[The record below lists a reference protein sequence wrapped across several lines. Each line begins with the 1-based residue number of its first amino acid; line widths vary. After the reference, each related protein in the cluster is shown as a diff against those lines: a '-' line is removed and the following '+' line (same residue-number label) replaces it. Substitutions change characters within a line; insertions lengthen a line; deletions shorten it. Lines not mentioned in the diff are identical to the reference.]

1 MSSATDTRKQVF
13 LDSEPPQGIQ
23 SLPSELICVIF
34 SFIHTSSILV
44 SSDRKCC
51 AQSPALA
58 QYITHLSEMWT
69 DIRLFHCRPGHVDM
83 LDEYFRRSND
93 LRLDILLDVPFNA
106 TELTQ
111 FWGIVLKIWSV
122 AQRWRRL
129 CIITTGNNFSV
140 VQNNVGRKTP
150 AWLESLELRVCESES
165 SYNLPVLRFG
175 SMPSLKSLVLHGIA
189 LEISDTSSFFDQ
201 LENLDL
207 FATPAAL
214 PLCRLLSTPLLEEL
228 SINDLSGACWQTF
241 TLALRDECLE
251 FPALRTLKLSFIA
264 QCQMHGHLDIAF
276 PALEHLSLF
285 HVDCSTFFSA
295 LSKPGSALWPHLHS
309 LALDNADYR
318 VLCSV
323 VEARIAMGYPLA
335 TLEVD
340 SPQFI
345 DTSSLQWLQKHV
357 KTLKRNL
364 PA

>member
-1 MSSATDTRKQVF
+1 
-13 LDSEPPQGIQ
+13 
-23 SLPSELICVIF
+23 
-34 SFIHTSSILV
+34 
-44 SSDRKCC
+44 
-51 AQSPALA
+51 
-58 QYITHLSEMWT
+58 
-69 DIRLFHCRPGHVDM
+69 
-83 LDEYFRRSND
+83 
-93 LRLDILLDVPFNA
+93 
-106 TELTQ
+106 
-111 FWGIVLKIWSV
+111 
-122 AQRWRRL
+122 
-129 CIITTGNNFSV
+129 
-140 VQNNVGRKTP
+140 
-150 AWLESLELRVCESES
+150 
-165 SYNLPVLRFG
+165 
-175 SMPSLKSLVLHGIA
+175 MPSLKSLVLHGIA

-214 PLCRLLSTPLLEEL
+214 VMQLAEHFDTYSQDTQAIPRLRHLSLRASLLSTSGAILKPYISSLTTLSLGNFHDNIQPLCRLLSTPLLEEL

-295 LSKPGSALWPHLHS
+295 LSKPGSALWPHLQS

-335 TLEVD
+335 TLEVG

-345 DTSSLQWLQKHV
+345 DTNSLQWLQKHV

>member
-1 MSSATDTRKQVF
+1 
-13 LDSEPPQGIQ
+13 
-23 SLPSELICVIF
+23 
-34 SFIHTSSILV
+34 
-44 SSDRKCC
+44 
-51 AQSPALA
+51 
-58 QYITHLSEMWT
+58 MWT

-122 AQRWRRL
+122 AKRWRRL

-175 SMPSLKSLVLHGIA
+175 PMPSLKSLVLHGIA

-214 PLCRLLSTPLLEEL
+214 VMQLAEHFDTYSQDTQAIPRLRHLSLRASLLSTSGAILKPYISSLTTLSLGNFHDNIQPLCRLLSTPLLEEL

-345 DTSSLQWLQKHV
+345 DTNSLQWLQKHV